1 MGKIRHGN
9 WSMQF
14 ANSLAVC
21 LIPKLCHTGGV
32 FSEITLKLF
41 VTDRMTNCFAGA
53 YLFPAEDKPKYLL
66 GFGVI
71 AGMCAF
77 GVMVY
82 ALAHVLFRRYIK

>member
-1 MGKIRHGN
+1 M
-9 WSMQF
+9 
-14 ANSLAVC
+14 APSLM
-21 LIPKLCHTGGV
+21 LQSTSYSGQI
-32 FSEITLKLF
+32 
-41 VTDRMTNCFAGA
+41 TNCFVGA

-82 ALAHVLFRRYIK
+82 TLAHVLFRKYIK

>member
-1 MGKIRHGN
+1 MGRIRRRN
-9 WSMQF
+9 LSMQF

-21 LIPKLCHTGGV
+21 LIPKFRQWRLLRDYPQTSCIGG
-32 FSEITLKLF
+32 
-41 VTDRMTNCFAGA
+41 MTNCFVGA

-82 ALAHVLFRRYIK
+82 TLAHVLFRKYIK

>member
-1 MGKIRHGN
+1 LQYA
-9 WSMQF
+9 SFPDSVTQVVF
-14 ANSLAVC
+14 L
-21 LIPKLCHTGGV
+21 LILPSN
-32 FSEITLKLF
+32 FSNR
-41 VTDRMTNCFAGA
+41 RMTNCFAGA

>member
-1 MGKIRHGN
+1 
-9 WSMQF
+9 MQF

-21 LIPKLCHTGGV
+21 LIPRLRYNWCLLQDYPQI
-32 FSEITLKLF
+32 SYSDQM
-41 VTDRMTNCFAGA
+41 TDCCVGA
-53 YLFPAEDKPKYLL
+53 YLFPAKDQPKYLL

-82 ALAHVLFRRYIK
+82 TLAHVLFRKYIK

>member
-1 MGKIRHGN
+1 MARSRWH
-9 WSMQF
+9 
-14 ANSLAVC
+14 
-21 LIPKLCHTGGV
+21 
-32 FSEITLKLF
+32 
-41 VTDRMTNCFAGA
+41 MTNIFVGA

-82 ALAHVLFRRYIK
+82 TLAHVLFRKYIK